1 MFYKKRGRDIL
12 RYLQVI
18 TFECF
23 VTTALSERYIWA
35 EVFCLEWKENR
46 MHDIESDYSYRI

>member
-23 VTTALSERYIWA
+23 VTNALSERYMSRSILFGVKR
-35 EVFCLEWKENR
+35 EMECMISRVTIR
-46 MHDIESDYSYRI
+46 IE